1 MLSGKP
7 IVIRERS
14 ENIPIKKNLSS
25 PMKIESP
32 KGEYSLKQNFFD
44 PSKSSPPNDFMN
56 KLEMRM
62 KIYNSNYYI
71 NHTDKMDDNRDS
83 E

>member
-1 MLSGKP
+1 MLSGTS
-7 IVIRERS
+7 IDIRKRS
-14 ENIPIKKNLSS
+14 ENIPIKKNLSTI
-25 PMKIESP
+25 MKIESP

-62 KIYNSNYYI
+62 KIYNANFYI
-71 NHTDKMDDNRDS
+71 NHADKMDDNLDS

>member
-1 MLSGKP
+1 MLSCKTS
-7 IVIRERS
+7 VIHERS
-14 ENIPIKKNLSS
+14 ENIPIKKILSTT
-25 PMKIESP
+25 MQLESP

-62 KIYNSNYYI
+62 KIYNSKCYI
-71 NHTDKMDDNRDS
+71 NHVDKRDDNLDS